1 MSGRNRRPS
10 QRGKNSGRSAGRG
23 RENSGRSAGW
33 GREGQS
39 FGRPD
44 LDGRDFGG
52 REGVVGRAEWKLA
65 EAVEGFGFDFRGK
78 TVLDIG
84 SSTGGF
90 TELALRMGA
99 RKVIAVEKGTGQM
112 KAPLR
117 FDARVELHEKTD
129 IFEVGKEIGPIEVVL
144 ADVSFVSLRPILM
157 KAKELAVRE
166 ADFLVMLKPQFE
178 AEDWQLVRGVVKNER
193 MRREIIQGF
202 ERWLKEKGWVIIKK
216 QDNETVGRKGNR
228 ERFYWVRVGR

>member
-1 MSGRNRRPS
+1 MNGRNRRS
-10 QRGKNSGRSAGRG
+10 FERGKNSGKSAGR
-23 RENSGRSAGW
+23 

-39 FGRPD
+39 FGS
-44 LDGRDFGG
+44 GT
-52 REGVVGRAEWKLA
+52 EVVGRAEWKLA
-65 EAVEGFGFDFRGK
+65 EAVREFGFDFRGK
-78 TVLDIG
+78 IVLDIG

-129 IFEVGKEIGPIEVVL
+129 IFEVGVRNGGAGGAPKVRVEIEPVEVVL
-144 ADVSFVSLRPILM
+144 ADVSFVSLRPILE
-157 KAKELAVRE
+157 KARELAVPG

-178 AEDWQLVRGVVKNER
+178 ARSEQLVRGVVKNER
-193 MRREIIQGF
+193 MRREIMQEF
-202 ERWLKEKGWVIIKK
+202 EQWLKVRGWVVVRKR
-216 QDNETVGRKGNR
+216 DNETVGRKGNR